1 MSDATTEKFDFVGNN
16 ICLDFVNTV
25 HDRVTSTRRD
35 DFTSYDDLVA
45 WSRLVGTVTAGEA
58 EQLLARARQHPEE
71 AVHVFKRATEQREL
85 IYRIFAAIAQERDPA
100 PSDLA
105 HLSKLFADVMSRACI
120 TLHDNTFTWDCTEK
134 ETTLESLLWPII
146 RAAAELLTSS
156 DLHLAR
162 QCAADDCTWLFLDT
176 SKNHSRRWC
185 DMKSCGN
192 RTKVSKHY
200 EKRKQKEL

>member
-1 MSDATTEKFDFVGNN
+1 MSEAAAEDFDFVGNN
-16 ICLDFVNTV
+16 LCLDFVNTV
-25 HDRVTSTRRD
+25 HDRRSSTQRD

-45 WSRLVGTVTAGEA
+45 WSRLAGITTAGEA
-58 EQLLARARQHPEE
+58 EQLLAWARQHPEE
-71 AVHVFKRATEQREL
+71 ATHVFKRAIEQREV
-85 IYRIFAAIAQERDPA
+85 IYRIFAAIVQEREPE

-105 HLSKLFADVMSRACI
+105 RLSELFADAMSRACI
-120 TLHDNTFTWDCTEK
+120 TLRDNTFTWDWTQK
-134 ETTLESLLWPII
+134 ETTLESLLWPVI
-146 RAAAELLTSS
+146 RAAAELLTSP

-200 EKRKQKEL
+200 ERRKHK